1 MKKIPYSSSQSH
13 FRCEMMRHFLRNN
26 GVGWAVDA
34 FLDCFDHWS
43 AEEDK
48 TPESP
53 PQVTDGP
60 GDFAFTP
67 VTGLLMPHHPQTLI
81 ISHFLIQ
88 FTVVCSCLDFKIKSW
103 ISHNG
108 EIFKKV
114 KVSIC
119 LFTVLFTLHMTV

>member
-1 MKKIPYSSSQSH
+1 MWNDETFFEKQWSGMIC
-13 FRCEMMRHFLRNN
+13 R
-26 GVGWAVDA
+26 G

-53 PQVTDGP
+53 PQVTDGS

-67 VTGLLMPHHPQTLI
+67 VTGVIDASSPQTLI

-114 KVSIC
+114 KVSKC
-119 LFTVLFTLHMTV
+119 LFTVLFTFHTTV